1 MADPGQ
7 WRIQDFPGEGV
18 DVKSYYL
25 AIFSPKLHEIER
37 IWTWGARPWHPSLD
51 PPMQD
56 FPDGKG
62 ADSKRWRAPTYYS
75 GRSRIFLWG
84 GANSKSECANLFFAN
99 FLPKTAWKWN
109 NLDPPMYYLAKFS
122 SKMYKIHKGLYF
134 NLIWR
139 EFAFIPPDGSIGLG
153 WIMIL

>member
-1 MADPGQ
+1 MTVADPG
-7 WRIQDFPGEGV
+7 FPRGGGGC
-18 DVKSYYL
+18 KKL
-25 AIFSPKLHEIER
+25 LFGHFSPKTAWNWKNLDLR
-37 IWTWGARPWHPSLD
+37 GASLA
-51 PPMQD
+51 PFLRSANAGFPRWEGCWFQKVAGTNLLQWQILD
-56 FPDGKG
+56 FPV
-62 ADSKRWRAPTYYS
+62 
-75 GRSRIFLWG
+75 G

-122 SKMYKIHKGLYF
+122 SKVYKIHKGLYF

-139 EFAFIPPDGSIGLG
+139 EFVFIPPDGSIGLG